1 MARGSLK
8 AFVLITAG
16 MSNKRQESLRTVGGV
31 TIASLGSVPLHSEGP
46 KEQFE
51 GSLQA

>member
-16 MSNKRQESLRTVGGV
+16 MSNKRRESLRTVGGV
-31 TIASLGSVPLHSEGP
+31 TIASLGSLPLHSEGA
-46 KEQFE
+46 K
-51 GSLQA
+51 GAV

>member
-8 AFVLITAG
+8 AFVLITPG

-31 TIASLGSVPLHSEGP
+31 TVASLGSLPLHSNGP